1 MGAAPSGSQNY
12 GGFAGETVFRWDKAD
27 TDDMVVDDQVD
38 DPNQTTWNMYM
49 VFLVMLIGIPVY
61 RYIYQQYISV
71 VVDKLSESFKRISER
86 VSDSRVRNH
95 FIIIIQLPIY
105 L

>member
-1 MGAAPSGSQNY
+1 MDEHGKCFPA
-12 GGFAGETVFRWDKAD
+12 
-27 TDDMVVDDQVD
+27 DDMVVDDQVD
-38 DPNQTTWNMYM
+38 DPNQTTWNMYIL
-49 VFLVMLIGIPVY
+49 FLMMLIGYPVY

-95 FIIIIQLPIY
+95 FITIF
-105 L
+105 